1 MAFKTL
7 AEFADETGTAVV
19 GHINDVFAAGTI
31 VGTTYDQL
39 QAGVNITQTVFSSRL
54 PLLYAEVPAANIS
67 IIEFDWQPIGKL
79 WMDATTAAG
88 GNALGLDPTKIYLC
102 WAEVVEWIGSA
113 YDDVV
118 ASWVKDTTAA
128 INAATT
134 AAGVHSSFTYM
145 GDSTAFQTSGFF
157 AGYGSANQA
166 KLLGI
171 SRKYDPE
178 RLFQTLMPGGFK
190 IGS

>member
-19 GHINDVFAAGTI
+19 PGINDIFAAGSV
-31 VGTTYDQL
+31 VGTTYAQL
-39 QAGVNITQTVFSSRL
+39 LKGVEITNTIFYQRL
-54 PLLYAEVPAANIS
+54 PLLYAKVPAANIS
-67 IIEFDWQPIGKL
+67 VIEIDWQPIGKL

-88 GNALGLDPTKIYLC
+88 GNALGLDSSKIYLA

-113 YDDVV
+113 YDEICLQ
-118 ASWVKDTTAA
+118 WVKDTTAA
-128 INAATT
+128 INAATK
-134 AAGVHSSFTYM
+134 AAGVYSSFTYM
-145 GDSTAFQTSGFF
+145 GDATSFQTDGFY

-166 KLLGI
+166 KLLSI
-171 SRKYDPE
+171 SRKYDPT

-190 IGS
+190 IGV